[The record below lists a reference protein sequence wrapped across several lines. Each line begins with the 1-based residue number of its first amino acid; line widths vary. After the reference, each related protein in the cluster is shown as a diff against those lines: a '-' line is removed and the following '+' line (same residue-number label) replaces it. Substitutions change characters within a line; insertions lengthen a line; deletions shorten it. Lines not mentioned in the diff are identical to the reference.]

1 MCTNLHEQSV
11 KNFFPLMSRCKHTPP
26 VYVLAVRKHKV
37 NNCSYCKVRTVINQ
51 IKDKTKFHI
60 MS

>member
-26 VYVLAVRKHKV
+26 VYVLAVENIRLITALIVK
-37 NNCSYCKVRTVINQ
+37 
-51 IKDKTKFHI
+51 
-60 MS
+60 